1 MGSRLYEEGYNES
14 LWRAVAALN
23 ETPASTEAIL
33 GLLQKHWDL
42 PRGEA
47 EQLLSQER
55 YEGFF
60 QRDFARYL
68 TMYEGFSE
76 EKARESIAAHKTSL
90 HLSALPTKAGLR
102 FILMPAEQFKSTLTR
117 ACRCKLLNCSGARF
131 LRNFAEKPCTL
142 KRITF

>member
-1 MGSRLYEEGYNES
+1 MGSPLYEEGYNES
-14 LWRAVAALN
+14 LLRAVAALN

-42 PRGEA
+42 PRGDA
-47 EQLLSQER
+47 EQLLSQDR

-76 EKARESIAAHKTSL
+76 EKARAYTTSHMNL
-90 HLSALPTKAGLR
+90 LALRKIERPWTIEYNKLYRQIEKQKPQIKGKVHLSPE
-102 FILMPAEQFKSTLTR
+102 IE
-117 ACRCKLLNCSGARF
+117 
-131 LRNFAEKPCTL
+131 E
-142 KRITF
+142 

>member
-1 MGSRLYEEGYNES
+1 MGSPLYEEGYNES
-14 LWRAVAALN
+14 LLRAVAALN

-76 EKARESIAAHKTSL
+76 EKARAYTTSHMNL
-90 HLSALPTKAGLR
+90 LALRKIERPWTIEYNKLYRQIEKQKPQIKGKVHLSPE
-102 FILMPAEQFKSTLTR
+102 IE
-117 ACRCKLLNCSGARF
+117 
-131 LRNFAEKPCTL
+131 E
-142 KRITF
+142 

>member
-1 MGSRLYEEGYNES
+1 MESRLYEEGYDES
-14 LWRAVAALN
+14 LLRAVAALN

-60 QRDFARYL
+60 K
-68 TMYEGFSE
+68 
-76 EKARESIAAHKTSL
+76 EKARAYTTSHMNL
-90 HLSALPTKAGLR
+90 LALRKIERPWAIEYNRLYRQIEKQKPQIKGKVHLSSE
-102 FILMPAEQFKSTLTR
+102 IE
-117 ACRCKLLNCSGARF
+117 
-131 LRNFAEKPCTL
+131 E
-142 KRITF
+142 

>member
-1 MGSRLYEEGYNES
+1 MRSRLYEEGYNES
-14 LWRAVAALN
+14 LLRAVAALN
-23 ETPASTEAIL
+23 ETPASTEATL
-33 GLLQKHWDL
+33 VLLQKHWDL

-76 EKARESIAAHKTSL
+76 EKARAYTTSHINL
-90 HLSALPTKAGLR
+90 LALRKIERPWAIEYSKLYRQIEKQKPQIKGKVRLSSE
-102 FILMPAEQFKSTLTR
+102 IE
-117 ACRCKLLNCSGARF
+117 
-131 LRNFAEKPCTL
+131 E
-142 KRITF
+142 

>member
-1 MGSRLYEEGYNES
+1 MGSRPYEEGYNES
-14 LWRAVAALN
+14 LLRAVAALN
-23 ETPASTEAIL
+23 ETPAPTEAIL
-33 GLLQKHWDL
+33 GLLQKHGDL

-76 EKARESIAAHKTSL
+76 EKARAYTTSHINL
-90 HLSALPTKAGLR
+90 LALRK
-102 FILMPAEQFKSTLTR
+102 I
-117 ACRCKLLNCSGARF
+117 
-131 LRNFAEKPCTL
+131 EKPWAIEYSKL
-142 KRITF
+142 YRQIEKQKPQIKGKVRLSSEIEE

>member
-1 MGSRLYEEGYNES
+1 MGSPLYEEGYNES
-14 LWRAVAALN
+14 LLRAVAALN

-47 EQLLSQER
+47 EQLLSQDR

-76 EKARESIAAHKTSL
+76 EKARAYTTSHMNL
-90 HLSALPTKAGLR
+90 LALRKIERPWTIEYNKLYRQIEKQKPQIKGKVHLSPE
-102 FILMPAEQFKSTLTR
+102 IE
-117 ACRCKLLNCSGARF
+117 
-131 LRNFAEKPCTL
+131 E
-142 KRITF
+142 

>member
-1 MGSRLYEEGYNES
+1 MGSRPYEGGYNES
-14 LWRAVAALN
+14 LLRAVAALN
-23 ETPASTEAIL
+23 ETPAPTEAIL

-76 EKARESIAAHKTSL
+76 EKARAYTTSHINL
-90 HLSALPTKAGLR
+90 LALRK
-102 FILMPAEQFKSTLTR
+102 I
-117 ACRCKLLNCSGARF
+117 
-131 LRNFAEKPCTL
+131 EKPWAIEYSKL
-142 KRITF
+142 YRQIEKQKPQIKGKVRLSSEIEE

>member
-1 MGSRLYEEGYNES
+1 MGSPLYEEGYNES
-14 LWRAVAALN
+14 LLRAVAALN

-47 EQLLSQER
+47 EQLLSQDR

-76 EKARESIAAHKTSL
+76 EKARAYTTSHINL
-90 HLSALPTKAGLR
+90 LALRKIERPWTIEYNKLYRQIEKQKPQIKGKVHLSPE
-102 FILMPAEQFKSTLTR
+102 IE
-117 ACRCKLLNCSGARF
+117 
-131 LRNFAEKPCTL
+131 E
-142 KRITF
+142 

>member
-1 MGSRLYEEGYNES
+1 MGSPLYEEGYNES
-14 LWRAVAALN
+14 LLRAVAALN

-76 EKARESIAAHKTSL
+76 EKARAYTTSHMNL
-90 HLSALPTKAGLR
+90 LTLRKIERPWTIEYNKLYRQIEKQKPQIKGKVHLSPE
-102 FILMPAEQFKSTLTR
+102 IE
-117 ACRCKLLNCSGARF
+117 
-131 LRNFAEKPCTL
+131 E
-142 KRITF
+142 